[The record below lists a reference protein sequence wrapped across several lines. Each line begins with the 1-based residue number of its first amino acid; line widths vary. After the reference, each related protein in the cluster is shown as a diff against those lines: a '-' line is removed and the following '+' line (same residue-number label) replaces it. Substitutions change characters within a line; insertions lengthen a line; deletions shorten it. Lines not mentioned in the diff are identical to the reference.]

1 MFYQE
6 YSVNAS
12 KKIAI
17 PYVFVQLVASY
28 VRNMEKSYMI
38 LGKREKHAEN
48 SWKYKVFLI
57 SDTFWQNERK
67 MNENTKL
74 F

>member
-1 MFYQE
+1 MQF
-6 YSVNAS
+6 
-12 KKIAI
+12 
-17 PYVFVQLVASY
+17 VASY

-48 SWKYKVFLI
+48 SWKYNVFLI

-74 F
+74 V

>member
-1 MFYQE
+1 
-6 YSVNAS
+6 
-12 KKIAI
+12 
-17 PYVFVQLVASY
+17 
-28 VRNMEKSYMI
+28 MI

-48 SWKYKVFLI
+48 SWKYNVFLI